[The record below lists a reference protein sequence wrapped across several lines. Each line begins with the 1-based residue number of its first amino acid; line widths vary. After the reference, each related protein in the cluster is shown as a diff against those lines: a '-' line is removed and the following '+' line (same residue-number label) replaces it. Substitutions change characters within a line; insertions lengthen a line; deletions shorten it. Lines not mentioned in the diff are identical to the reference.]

1 MTVLSRIPAG
11 RESKKPRFG
20 YATVARETTKRG
32 CSQHHHRRL
41 RPPALAAWQN
51 TLKGISVTD
60 ALPVLI
66 QVQLLPPPARLAL
79 RTVRGLHGLRR
90 RQQEGHHAEPEP
102 GLWLRLPRRSLPERE
117 RDVITPGRRQRQQ
130 GWLPARD
137 AEQEGPVQRRGA
149 QRAREPERCA
159 DRRHHGQGAGL
170 ERCTFRTN
178 PSTGVRYTFAHTRVN
193 AELTRGVSGTLDDSG
208 DWRRDPRLL
217 RPR

>member
-1 MTVLSRIPAG
+1 MQPAPSPAPPPVGTCRMT
-11 RESKKPRFG
+11 
-20 YATVARETTKRG
+20 
-32 CSQHHHRRL
+32 
-41 RPPALAAWQN
+41 RPD
-51 TLKGISVTD
+51 TLKGLFLTD
-60 ALPVLI
+60 ALPVSI

-79 RTVRGLHGLRR
+79 RTVRGLHGVRR

-137 AEQEGPVQRRGA
+137 AKQEGPVQRRGA

-170 ERCTFRTN
+170 ERCTFEPTH
-178 PSTGVRYTFAHTRVN
+178 PTGVRYTFAHTRAN
-193 AELTRGVSGTLDDSG
+193 AELTGGFSGN
-208 DWRRDPRLL
+208 RR
-217 RPR
+217 